1 MPSCYLC
8 GTWIQ
13 RGGGVRADLVTGSS
27 FSSRGNSRFYISR
40 KSICT
45 DCARKRRR
53 NHRIYQHFIFL
64 VVLGIFSLFVFS
76 ENEDLD
82 SSQGINKSSLEQ
94 SGLPQDSCGDQ
105 SSDVNQRWYGVILE
119 DSDLENT
126 KNNLCRDAYYRQ
138 LNGRQVIQGAS
149 FVDAERAR
157 KFAEEING
165 QVVTP

>member
-40 KSICT
+40 KTICT

-94 SGLPQDSCGDQ
+94 SGLPQD
-105 SSDVNQRWYGVILE
+105 WE
-119 DSDLENT
+119 HPT
-126 KNNLCRDAYYRQ
+126 
-138 LNGRQVIQGAS
+138 
-149 FVDAERAR
+149 
-157 KFAEEING
+157 FAK
-165 QVVTP
+165 T